1 MTVTAPYA
9 SELAGEEL
17 TIDLTAP
24 VAVVEPARVR
34 DPLVPFLVVGTIML
48 IALLVLAFALSA
60 GA

>member
-9 SELAGEEL
+9 SELASDEI

-24 VAVVEPARVR
+24 AVAVDTSPLR
-34 DPLVPFLVVGTIML
+34 DPLVPFLVVGTITL
-48 IALLVLAFALSA
+48 IALVVLAFALSA